1 MNKIYLLNS
10 LLTTPLKSSEILN
23 MKIKGTYNRENIVD
37 FNKTSVK
44 KLSI

>member
-10 LLTTPLKSSEILN
+10 LLTTPLKSSDILN
-23 MKIKGTYNRENIVD
+23 MKIKGKYKRENNVD